1 MDISENF
8 KVLRKI
14 LKLSQTKFAEE
25 LNIDSSI
32 IKNIE
37 TDRTKVGVDLII
49 LICVKFKVNCWWLL
63 TGEGKMFISSSSAG
77 GSQAYAHKSNII
89 TGNNNVILSHVDKDL
104 VQRVFDTV
112 YAVATANNS
121 EDILVKRLSE
131 IQAELVQI
139 EER

>member
-8 KVLRKI
+8 KVLRKV
-14 LKLSQTKFAEE
+14 LKLSQSKFADEIE
-25 LNIDSSI
+25 VDASI

-37 TDRTKVGVDLII
+37 SNRTKVSVELII
-49 LICVKFKVNCWWLL
+49 VICEKFKINCWWLL
-63 TGEGKMFISSSSAG
+63 TGEGEMFVPQSSVS

-139 EER
+139 EVR